1 MGIMGS
7 SLLIKIAIWAV
18 PVLFSII
25 IHEVAHGWMAHRLG
39 DCTAKDMGRLT
50 LNPASHIDIIGTIV
64 LPLMMLILGGPVFGW
79 AKPVPFNPNN
89 FHRNVDI
96 RKGTM
101 LVALAG
107 PGSNLIIAFFFSFL
121 FIFVLKFFSSFP
133 HIIFISL
140 SQLTQAL
147 IYINLLLC
155 CFNLIPIPPL
165 DGSKILMGL
174 LPTKYYN
181 FFLML
186 ERYGFIIIIILLA
199 SGAFSNLIFGP
210 VNFLFKVFLSI
221 PLFLIN

>member
-89 FHRNVDI
+89 FHWHVDI

-181 FFLML
+181 FFVML
-186 ERYGFIIIIILLA
+186 ERYGFLIIIILLA
-199 SGAFSNLIFGP
+199 SGAFSTLIFGP